1 MTTTAPI
8 STGRER
14 AVTYLPTDLGQR
26 LRTWAA
32 LLGLPTSHL
41 LAQVITEATPS
52 RDELAEMVQASAAA
66 TAVPGSALQAAT
78 AGSASPDVRALMQP
92 TPAAALAERAAA
104 GASDA
109 RSGPRSQA

>member
-14 AVTYLPTDLGQR
+14 AVTYLPADLGQR

-52 RDELAEMVQASAAA
+52 RDQLAEMVQASAAA
-66 TAVPGSALQAAT
+66 SASPAASEPQAAT
-78 AGSASPDVRALMQP
+78 IGSASR
-92 TPAAALAERAAA
+92 TS
-104 GASDA
+104 AS
-109 RSGPRSQA
+109 